1 MRLAWLFPG
10 QGAQRP
16 GFLQRLPDHPAVRAT
31 LGEAATILGRDVQ
44 RLDEAQA
51 LEDTVAVQLGTVIA
65 GVAVAR
71 ALEAHDV
78 AADAVAGLSVGAFS
92 AAVACG
98 ALAFADALPL
108 VQLRAEC
115 MAQAAPQG
123 SGMLAI
129 VGMSEREVSALVAQ
143 VSRQAPL
150 YLASVN
156 APGEMVVSGEAR
168 ALDLALQ
175 AVRLRGASA
184 RRLAV
189 GIPSHCPL
197 MDAVS
202 QRLGAALS
210 AIRIARPRVPYL
222 SNHRARLVSDAAQVA
237 ADLSLNVSRTVR
249 WHDGMTLLYEHGCR
263 LYYET
268 PPGQVLSNLVR
279 EAFADARTVA
289 LERVP
294 LTDAALLARGGAL

>member
-16 GFLQRLPDHPAVRAT
+16 GFLKRLPDHPVVRAT
-31 LGEAATILGRDVQ
+31 LGEAAAILGRDVQ
-44 RLDEAQA
+44 RLDEAAA

-71 ALEAHDV
+71 ALAAENI
-78 AADAVAGLSVGAFS
+78 AADAVAGLSVGAFC
-92 AAVACG
+92 AAVAC
-98 ALAFADALPL
+98 
-108 VQLRAEC
+108 
-115 MAQAAPQG
+115 
-123 SGMLAI
+123 
-129 VGMSEREVSALVAQ
+129 EREVTALVAQ

-156 APGEMVVSGEAR
+156 APGEIVVSGEAR
-168 ALDLALQ
+168 ALELALEALQ
-175 AVRLRGASA
+175 LRGASA

-189 GIPSHCPL
+189 GIPSHCEL
-197 MDAVS
+197 MDEVS
-202 QRLGAALS
+202 QHLRTALS

-222 SNHRARLVSDAAQVA
+222 SNHRARLVSEAAEVA
-237 ADLSLNVSRTVR
+237 ADLCLNVSRTVR

-263 LYYET
+263 LYCET
-268 PPGQVLSNLVR
+268 PPGQVLSNLVK
-279 EAFADARTVA
+279 EAFADARAVA

-294 LTDAALLARGGAL
+294 LADAALIARRGAP

>member
-16 GFLQRLPDHPAVRAT
+16 GFLKRLPDHPVVRAT
-31 LGEAATILGRDVQ
+31 LGEAAAILGRDVQ
-44 RLDEAQA
+44 RLDEAAA

-71 ALEAHDV
+71 ALAAENI

-108 VQLRAEC
+108 VRLRGEC
-115 MAQAAPQG
+115 MAQAAAPG
-123 SGMLAI
+123 AGMLA
-129 VGMSEREVSALVAQ
+129 VLGMSEREVTALVAQ

-156 APGEMVVSGEAR
+156 APGEIVVSGEAR
-168 ALDLALQ
+168 ALELALEALQ
-175 AVRLRGASA
+175 LRGASA

-189 GIPSHCPL
+189 GIPSHCEL
-197 MDAVS
+197 MDEVS
-202 QRLGAALS
+202 QHLRTALS
-210 AIRIARPRVPYL
+210 AIRIARPRLPYL
-222 SNHRARLVSDAAQVA
+222 SNHRARLVSEAAEVA
-237 ADLSLNVSRTVR
+237 ADLCLNVSRTVR

-263 LYYET
+263 LYCET
-268 PPGQVLSNLVR
+268 PPGQVLSNLVK
-279 EAFADARTVA
+279 EAFADARAVA

-294 LTDAALLARGGAL
+294 LADAALIARRGAP